1 MGAKDLSSVQLIR
14 EIEGQ
19 KTNNGIHYRLQ
30 LLYAN
35 ERTHLSEAAS
45 DRKKVW
51 LACYF
56 CNLEY
61 RERNGFGR
69 RVPKGC
75 KRALYDTLLVGG
87 STRLAVGLN
96 EWPLPTDH
104 SLSDN
109 VQTLL
114 GLVLSTSVSF
124 F

>member
-1 MGAKDLSSVQLIR
+1 MIGALR
-14 EIEGQ
+14 EQ
-19 KTNNGIHYRLQ
+19 NV
-30 LLYAN
+30 LLLELLPEAGH
-35 ERTHLSEAAS
+35 TLTEAAS
-45 DRKKVW
+45 DRKKAW

-61 RERNGFGR
+61 RERNGFGV

-109 VQTLL
+109 VHAP
-114 GLVLSTSVSF
+114 SV
-124 F
+124 